1 MYICTRV
8 YLCWSLLENK
18 ILELL
23 NIFLSV
29 RAQVGRISQ
38 ALVCLQSGAKQE
50 KLIAWAGGRGGGG
63 EGEGGGRPIPPRPF
77 LAIHA
82 LLKIVIT

>member
-18 ILELL
+18 ILEML

-50 KLIAWAGGRGGGG
+50 KLIAWAGRG
-63 EGEGGGRPIPPRPF
+63 EGEGGDVLFLPAPF
-77 LAIHA
+77 LQFMHC
-82 LLKIVIT
+82 

>member
-1 MYICTRV
+1 M
-8 YLCWSLLENK
+8 
-18 ILELL
+18 L

-50 KLIAWAGGRGGGG
+50 KLMAWAGWGRRGGGG
-63 EGEGGGRPIPPRPF
+63 GGGGRPIPPRPF